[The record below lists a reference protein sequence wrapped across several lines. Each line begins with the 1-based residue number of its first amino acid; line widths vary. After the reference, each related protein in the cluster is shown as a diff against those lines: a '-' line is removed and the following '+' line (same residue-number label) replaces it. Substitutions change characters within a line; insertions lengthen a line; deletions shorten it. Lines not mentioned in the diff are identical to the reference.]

1 MDSINVIKIVPLVST
16 GTFHLALQYFTTY
29 CWAIIG
35 NERTKFADD
44 EELTFVTNNWWL
56 KSQGQQCLDNKVRT
70 LDKHWNKCISVIWWK
85 DSSFWRH
92 ITEMCLVQRFFKI
105 VIYKG
110 RSINKLQM
118 APFH

>member
-44 EELTFVTNNWWL
+44 EELTFVTNN
-56 KSQGQQCLDNKVRT
+56 
-70 LDKHWNKCISVIWWK
+70 
-85 DSSFWRH
+85 
-92 ITEMCLVQRFFKI
+92 
-105 VIYKG
+105 
-110 RSINKLQM
+110 
-118 APFH
+118 